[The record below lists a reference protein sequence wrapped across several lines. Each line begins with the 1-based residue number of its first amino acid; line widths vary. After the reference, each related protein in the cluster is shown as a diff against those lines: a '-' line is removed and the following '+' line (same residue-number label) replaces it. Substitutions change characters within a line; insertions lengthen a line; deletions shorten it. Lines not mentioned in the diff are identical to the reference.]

1 MRAGSSS
8 AVVKTV
14 VDHLRSTKRAASV
27 RATRMARTAAPMSTL
42 TYRLGERGRLGN
54 QLFQIAGT
62 IGIAASMDADPVFL
76 KSWRYRA
83 YFSLPDRFFAGRLSI
98 ARSGLAWPYAVC
110 IDEQA
115 RVYLQDLSLW
125 HACRE
130 SIHGWFQPSELARE
144 AAARRYFQL
153 LALPSK
159 TCLHVR
165 RGDFVTNPRH
175 QPCPIGYYEQ
185 ALELIRAEDPSTQFL
200 VFSDDIEWC
209 RQNLRLPGAHYLVGN
224 PDWLDLTLMS
234 RCEHHICA
242 NSTFSWWG
250 AFLSTNPSP
259 IVPWLTGVTWPLRMS
274 QPEGWREIEV
284 TPDS

>member
-1 MRAGSSS
+1 MRSLGS
-8 AVVKTV
+8 AVVFKTM
-14 VDHLRSTKRAASV
+14 VDHLRSTKKAASV
-27 RATRMARTAAPMSTL
+27 GAARIARTAAPTSTL
-42 TYRLGERGRLGN
+42 TFQLGEHGRLGN

-62 IGIAASMDADPVFL
+62 IGIAGTKDADAVFRR
-76 KSWRYRA
+76 SWKYRA
-83 YFSLPDRFFAGRLSI
+83 YFSLPDRFFAGWLTI
-98 ARSGLAWPYAVC
+98 ARSGQAWPYATG
-110 IDEQA
+110 IDERA

-125 HACRE
+125 HTCRE
-130 SIHGWFQPSELARE
+130 SIHRWFQPSGRAQEV
-144 AAARRYFQL
+144 AAERYFQL

-159 TCLHVR
+159 TCIHVR
-165 RGDFVTNPRH
+165 RGDFVTNRLH
-175 QPCPIGYYEQ
+175 QPCPISYYEQ
-185 ALELIRAEDPSTQFL
+185 AVERIQTEDSSTQFL
-200 VFSDDIEWC
+200 VFSDDIGWC
-209 RQNLRLPGAHYLVGN
+209 RQNLSLPGAHYMVGN

-274 QPEGWREIEV
+274 HPEGWHEIEI